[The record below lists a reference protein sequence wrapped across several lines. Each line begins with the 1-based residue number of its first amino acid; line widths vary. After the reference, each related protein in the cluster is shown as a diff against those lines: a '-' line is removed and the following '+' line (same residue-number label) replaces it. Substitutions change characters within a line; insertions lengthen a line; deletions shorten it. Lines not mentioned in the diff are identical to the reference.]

1 MNKRIKMREK
11 FFLVTT
17 TFAAENT
24 LKRAVKHLLLGPAA
38 Q

>member
-17 TFAAENT
+17 TYAAEKT
-24 LKRAVKHLLLGPAA
+24 LKCAVKRLLLGPAA